1 MNVTTASFGCEV
13 SIKSHVATRHSRS
26 NQAITQLLD
35 RRRDDAEI
43 TEQASN
49 LGAKDGESGKEV
61 KSVLLTFSQSRRV
74 DRIPRWFQ
82 TLQIT
87 LNSLI

>member
-13 SIKSHVATRHSRS
+13 SIKSHVATCHSRS